1 MSAVLPV
8 EVEEHQAGTRLLVD
22 QAERANGFQTSTGLA
37 RISMVLKKT
46 TDRRAGLEGAIVGA
60 EAEEATAGT
69 GEATAGGNIVQDTG
83 ISKRLGI
90 DECFLS

>member
-1 MSAVLPV
+1 
-8 EVEEHQAGTRLLVD
+8 
-22 QAERANGFQTSTGLA
+22 
-37 RISMVLKKT
+37 MVLKKT